1 MTYIIPKQLKEE
13 MKLFD
18 HPVRLW
24 WKDFVT
30 LAILLGTFLMFK
42 DMVHSW
48 FIIPYWITVAV
59 SCMFLIQPAPG
70 NPQKRN
76 WEAILLYVEK
86 DRYPHYSV
94 NHIQDLK
101 VKNDA

>member
-13 MKLFD
+13 MKLID

-30 LAILLGTFLMFK
+30 LCVLFGAFLMFK
-42 DMVHSW
+42 ILVHSW
-48 FIIPYWITVAV
+48 LLVPYWITA
-59 SCMFLIQPAPG
+59 SAGSLFLVQPAPG

-76 WEAILLYVEK
+76 WEAILLYLEK
-86 DRYPHYSV
+86 DHYTHYSI
-94 NHIQDLK
+94 NHVQEMK
-101 VKNDA
+101 